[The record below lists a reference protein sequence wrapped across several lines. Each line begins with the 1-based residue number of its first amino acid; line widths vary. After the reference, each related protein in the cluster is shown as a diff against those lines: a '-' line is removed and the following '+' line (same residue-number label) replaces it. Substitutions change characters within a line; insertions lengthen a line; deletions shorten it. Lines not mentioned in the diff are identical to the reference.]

1 MLMTRTLISVTGSG
15 NTNIEL
21 NGNNTLTSGYGH
33 AGLEHN
39 KTDDSGTLTIQD
51 EKNDD
56 GSAKGSASDTTG
68 SLTANGGGR
77 GAGIGGSDEHDGQAT
92 ITGGKITATGGNG
105 AAGIGGGAG
114 DKYAAVGGQ
123 FPVVRSPLR
132 AAVWLPVLV
141 VASMATVRS

>member
-1 MLMTRTLISVTGSG
+1 MVMNRTPYKTAVSVTGSG

-56 GSAKGSASDTTG
+56 GSAKGGASDTTG
-68 SLTANGGGR
+68 SLTAKGGGH
-77 GAGIGGSDEHDGQAT
+77 GAGIGGSNEKDGQVT
-92 ITGGKITATGGNG
+92 ITGGKITAT
-105 AAGIGGGAG
+105 
-114 DKYAAVGGQ
+114 
-123 FPVVRSPLR
+123 VVMG
-132 AAVWLPVLV
+132 LPVLAAV
-141 VASMATVRS
+141 PVTSTPPSAVTAM